1 VLEGGEGVVC
11 VVFGFCIDGGVALGR
26 GEMDGEEVEPGEG
39 GDALGSEGEVEPR
52 DGDALKLEL
61 ESERDGEGSG
71 VARARH
77 AGQRP
82 SEAGPWSHF
91 VSSLVSRRRSNE
103 E

>member
-1 VLEGGEGVVC
+1 MES
-11 VVFGFCIDGGVALGR
+11 
-26 GEMDGEEVEPGEG
+26 EMDGEEEAGEG
-39 GDALGSEGEVEPR
+39 GDELE
-52 DGDALKLEL
+52 LEL

-91 VSSLVSRRRSNE
+91 VSSSVSQRRSNE